1 MDFPDQL
8 IDAHGAG
15 ELVVFAGA
23 GLSMPL
29 PTGLPSFK
37 ALAVQVGNEADL
49 PLGRFDQLDA
59 YLGRVLGTG
68 YPVKERVAQIIS
80 AGDGPNVLH
89 DAVLGLFKDAASVRI
104 VTTNFDRKLWDV
116 AAGRWSEPPREYV
129 APALPF
135 GGDMEGIVY
144 LHGAVHDSTARLV
157 VTDADFGAAYGGSGQ
172 QVGDPGKRRE
182 HQHSGGSLRRCPIG
196 PRTVTPR
203 SVSDPFVAYCGRSVG
218 RSFARRTRRS
228 SARDHSP

>member
-23 GLSMPL
+23 GVSMPL

-37 ALAVQVGNEADL
+37 ALAVQVGNEAGL

-59 YLGRVLGTG
+59 YLGRVTGTG
-68 YPVKERVAQIIS
+68 YPVKERVAQVIS
-80 AGDGPNVLH
+80 AGGAPNVLH
-89 DAVLGLFKDAASVRI
+89 AAVLGLFKDAASVRI

-116 AAGRWSEPPREYV
+116 AAGRWSEPPREDV

-157 VTDADFGAAYGGSGQ
+157 VTDRPRAERSRCLSPLSPRARAADHQDKSWACPLGPECTSP
-172 QVGDPGKRRE
+172 GDSDQLAPLREPG
-182 HQHSGGSLRRCPIG
+182 
-196 PRTVTPR
+196 T
-203 SVSDPFVAYCGRSVG
+203 
-218 RSFARRTRRS
+218 
-228 SARDHSP
+228 

>member
-23 GLSMPL
+23 GVSMPL

-37 ALAVQVGNEADL
+37 TLAVQVGNEADL

-59 YLGRVLGTG
+59 YLGRVSGTG

-80 AGDGPNVLH
+80 AGGAPNVLH

-116 AAGRWSEPPREYV
+116 ASGRWSEPPREYV

-135 GGDMEGIVY
+135 GG
-144 LHGAVHDSTARLV
+144 
-157 VTDADFGAAYGGSGQ
+157 
-172 QVGDPGKRRE
+172 
-182 HQHSGGSLRRCPIG
+182 
-196 PRTVTPR
+196 
-203 SVSDPFVAYCGRSVG
+203 
-218 RSFARRTRRS
+218 
-228 SARDHSP
+228 